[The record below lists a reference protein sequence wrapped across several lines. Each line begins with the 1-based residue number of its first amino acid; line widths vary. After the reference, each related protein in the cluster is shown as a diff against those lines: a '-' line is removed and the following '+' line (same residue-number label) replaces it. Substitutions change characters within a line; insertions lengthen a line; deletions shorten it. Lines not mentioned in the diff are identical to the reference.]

1 MSRAF
6 RGNGVL
12 AIWNGIAPEA
22 EQDFLRWHVGQ
33 HLPERISVPGF
44 LRARRYV
51 ALEGTPAYFNF
62 YEVEDV
68 GVLSSPA
75 YLERLDAPTD
85 WTQSVVP
92 HFTDTSR
99 TLCAVVESR
108 GHGCGGV
115 ILTLRLDAD
124 AAGLRP
130 LVRRLADHPDICAAT
145 LLSRYEE
152 PVAPTSESRMRSSPD
167 ASSQAIL
174 LIEGPAQ
181 VAIAAAADKIAPE
194 AELLRLCG
202 AVSEA
207 RGFYQLDFMLD

>member
-22 EQDFLRWHVGQ
+22 EQEFLRWHVGQ

-68 GVLSSPA
+68 GVLSSSD

-99 TLCAVVESR
+99 TLCDVVESC

-130 LVRRLADHPDICAAT
+130 LVQRLADHPDISAAT

-152 PVAPTSESRMRSSPD
+152 PVAPTSESRMRSAPD
-167 ASSQAIL
+167 SSSKTIL
-174 LIEGPAQ
+174 LIEG
-181 VAIAAAADKIAPE
+181 VARGAVAAAADEIAPE
-194 AELLRLCG
+194 SEVRRLCG
-202 AVSEA
+202 AAPEA
-207 RGFYQLDFMLD
+207 RGVYQLDFMLD